1 VRRIAGDVPVMVLR
15 RADGV
20 GPGGISVLADRCPH
34 LSGPLHE
41 GDVVDTGGEAHIV
54 CPWHGSEFRV
64 SDGCVVHGPA
74 TAPVPQFEA
83 RVVDGELQARVVTL
97 PGVPAR

>member
-1 VRRIAGDVPVMVLR
+1 VFVLR

-20 GPGGISVLADRCPH
+20 GPNGVSVLSDRCPH
-34 LSGPLHE
+34 LSAPLHE
-41 GDVVDTGGEAHIV
+41 GDIIDSGGEAHVI

-74 TAPVPQFEA
+74 TAPVPRFEA
-83 RVVDGELQARVVTL
+83 RLVGDELQARVVTL